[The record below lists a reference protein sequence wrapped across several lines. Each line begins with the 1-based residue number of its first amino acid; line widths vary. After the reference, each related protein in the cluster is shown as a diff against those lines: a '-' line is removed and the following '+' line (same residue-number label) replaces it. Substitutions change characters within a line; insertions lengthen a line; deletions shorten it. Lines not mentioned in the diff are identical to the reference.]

1 MSGAAPATGIAGI
14 LVAPSSRARPSRAVP
29 PGSVAEL
36 SCQKII
42 FDLQLADLPVQKI
55 DLRFI
60 GGSVRRRAAL
70 EDAHRTIEQLL
81 LPVVDLVRVHPEI
94 HRQLGDG
101 TVAPDCRHR
110 HLRLERRTV
119 LLPCPLHVLLPR
131 YPRFLGAGLHLSYL
145 SHFRGPAHY
154 KHDFSE
160 LAEIGSPYCEVGSDG
175 RYTYDGLDSYWRE
188 EERFALTTHADDRLA
203 GFILVNR
210 WSALNRQLDHSVGE
224 LFVLRKYRRL
234 GVTMPAAFPSSS
246 RQRKLR
252 LSR

>member
-1 MSGAAPATGIAGI
+1 MAMTVIDCVTLTEVPLSRKQVIANFI
-14 LVAPSSRARPSRAVP
+14 
-29 PGSVAEL
+29 
-36 SCQKII
+36 
-42 FDLQLADLPVQKI
+42 QL
-55 DLRFI
+55 
-60 GGSVRRRAAL
+60 
-70 EDAHRTIEQLL
+70 
-81 LPVVDLVRVHPEI
+81 
-94 HRQLGDG
+94 
-101 TVAPDCRHR
+101 
-110 HLRLERRTV
+110 
-119 LLPCPLHVLLPR
+119 
-131 YPRFLGAGLHLSYL
+131 
-145 SHFRGPAHY
+145 Y

-188 EERFALTTHADDRLA
+188 EGRFALTTHADDRLA